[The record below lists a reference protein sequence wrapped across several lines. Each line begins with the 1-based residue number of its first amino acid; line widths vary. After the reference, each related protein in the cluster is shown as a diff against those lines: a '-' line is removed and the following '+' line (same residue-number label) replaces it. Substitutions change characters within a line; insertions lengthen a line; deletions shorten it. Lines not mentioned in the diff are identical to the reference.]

1 MNAFARRSRGQIRIE
16 RRDPKGMIIELTI
29 PVKSLP
35 VLS

>member
-1 MNAFARRSRGQIRIE
+1 MSAFARRSRGQIRIE
-16 RRDPKGMIIELTI
+16 RQDLKGMFIELKI